1 MMIEILLLSFI
12 QGVTEFLPI
21 SSSAHLIFI
30 SNFFDS
36 GNETLTL
43 DISLHIG
50 SLLAIIYYFKKD
62 ILDLIKNKNLLFFL
76 ILASLPTLV
85 FGYILVTFN
94 LIENLRNIK
103 IIGAT
108 TIIFG
113 IILYISDLK
122 SENKNFDKNLDLK
135 SILFIG
141 FFQIFSLIPGV
152 SRSGITITAA
162 RFLNFKRTDSAKISF
177 WLSIPTLCA
186 VSLYNIQKIITTNNH
201 IFTLVNFVGILFS
214 FIFSYVTIKYFIKYL
229 KKFSLFF
236 FVIYR
241 LIIGLIVLVY
251 AYN

>member
-1 MMIEILLLSFI
+1 MLELLLLSFV
-12 QGVTEFLPI
+12 QGVTEFIPI
-21 SSSAHLIFI
+21 SSSAHLILI
-30 SNFFDS
+30 SDFFNS
-36 GNETLTL
+36 KNETLTL

-62 ILDLIKNKNLLFFL
+62 ILDLIKNKNLFFFI

-85 FGYILVTFN
+85 FGYVLVTFN
-94 LIENLRNIK
+94 LVENFRNIK
-103 IIGAT
+103 IIGVT

-113 IILYISDLK
+113 IILYTSDLK
-122 SENKNFDKNLDLK
+122 LENKNIDKDLDLK

-162 RFLNFKRTDSAKISF
+162 RLLNFKRTEAAKISF
-177 WLSIPTLCA
+177 WLSIPTLSA
-186 VSLYNIQKIITTNNH
+186 VSFYNIQKIVTTSNH
-201 IFTLVNFVGILFS
+201 TFTLVNFTGILFS
-214 FIFSYVTIKYFIKYL
+214 FIFSYLTIKYFIEYL

-241 LIIGLIVLVY
+241 LIIGLIVLIY